1 MRFLIKVDFT
11 NNVRHDSL
19 IQGYYWT
26 GMDSATTANRK
37 NATVFHS
44 KDIPAILRRCKK
56 EGVNFKHIA
65 KLIPLH

>member
-1 MRFLIKVDFT
+1 MRFLIKVDFK
-11 NNVRHDSL
+11 NGCCL
-19 IQGYYWT
+19 QGDYWT
-26 GMDSATTANRK
+26 GLDSATTSKRK

-44 KDIPAILRRCKK
+44 KDIPAILLRCKK